1 MSGRPLEE
9 SDAQSLLEAS
19 DLLTDC
25 RLSDVL
31 QLALALYCMLRGT
44 RVAVLESLGQQNSD
58 DRGDVRPG
66 R

>member
-1 MSGRPLEE
+1 VSGRPLEE

-31 QLALALYCMLRGT
+31 QLALAL
-44 RVAVLESLGQQNSD
+44 
-58 DRGDVRPG
+58 
-66 R
+66 